1 MYLFLYFKKAGR
13 RFWREKMRKAIRYF
27 SILLSI
33 YLTAALLIWAFHP
46 FVLFRPTILAADYKY
61 RFALPFR
68 EINFEPEKDVKLNAL
83 WFSKDST
90 SPSQK
95 GQVVL
100 FFHGNRDNLARW
112 GREYAERFTSKGYH
126 VLMYDYRGYG
136 KSTGE
141 RSEAA
146 LHRDA
151 QYLYNFL
158 KKQFSE
164 DSVIVYGYSLGTG
177 MASRIA
183 ANNRPKLLILEAPYV
198 SIPTLGRTQLPIF
211 PYEWLTRYK
220 FRTDSCFAHIQCPI
234 HIFHGTK
241 DLTVPYKNSLILLS
255 TSVPKSP
262 VKVKLIT
269 IHGGHHL
276 YLNSS
281 PIYRSALDSSL
292 KQK

>member
-1 MYLFLYFKKAGR
+1 MGQDNHRFYMLRFFKYVLLTYFVFG
-13 RFWREKMRKAIRYF
+13 
-27 SILLSI
+27 
-33 YLTAALLIWAFHP
+33 LLIWAFHP
-46 FVLFRPTILAADYKY
+46 FVLFRPTTLAADYVY

-68 EINFEPEKDVKLNAL
+68 EINFEPEKGVKLNAL
-83 WFSKDST
+83 WFSDST
-90 SPSQK
+90 STSQK
-95 GQVVL
+95 GQAVL

-112 GREYAERFTSKGYH
+112 GREYAERFTSKGYN

-141 RSEAA
+141 RSEDA

-151 QYLYNFL
+151 QHLYDFL

-164 DSVIVYGYSLGTG
+164 DSIVVYGYSLGTG

-198 SIPTLGRTQLPIF
+198 SMPTLGRTQLPIF

-220 FRTDSCFAHIQCPI
+220 FRTDSCFAHIHCPI
-234 HIFHGTK
+234 HLFHGTK
-241 DLTVPYKNSLILLS
+241 DITVPYKNSLLLLS
-255 TSVPKSP
+255 TPTPESP
-262 VKVKLIT
+262 VKVKLTT
-269 IHGGHHL
+269 IPGGHHL

-281 PIYRSALDSSL
+281 PIYGSALDSLL
-292 KQK
+292 K

>member
-1 MYLFLYFKKAGR
+1 MLRFFKYVLLTYFV
-13 RFWREKMRKAIRYF
+13 F
-27 SILLSI
+27 
-33 YLTAALLIWAFHP
+33 ALLIWAFHP
-46 FVLFRPTILAADYKY
+46 FALFRPTTLATDYKY

-68 EINFEPEKDVKLNAL
+68 EINFQPEKGVKLNAL
-83 WFSKDST
+83 WFSQDTT

-112 GREYAERFTSKGYH
+112 GREYAERFTSKGYN

-151 QYLYNFL
+151 QHMYDFL

-164 DSVIVYGYSLGTG
+164 DSILVYGYSLGTG

-183 ANNRPKLLILEAPYV
+183 ANNRPKLLILEAPYA
-198 SIPTLGRTQLPIF
+198 SMPALGRTQLPIF
-211 PYEWLTRYK
+211 PYEWLMRYK
-220 FRTDSCFAHIQCPI
+220 FRTDSCFAHIHCPI
-234 HIFHGTK
+234 HLFHGTK
-241 DLTVPYKNSLILLS
+241 DITVPYKNSLILVS
-255 TSVPKSP
+255 TPATKSP
-262 VKVKLIT
+262 AKVKLTT
-269 IHGGHHL
+269 IPGGHHL

-281 PIYRSALDSSL
+281 PMYRSALDSL
-292 KQK
+292 LR